1 MLRRL
6 SELLQFVM
14 MTQHCQ
20 FIKFIRK
27 RLSALRCVISNILG
41 DGCAQDAN
49 ETSAEMYE
57 ALKHQFSTRMTRV
70 YPKSEFN
77 KKAQAYEISTASEAS
92 NINVFSFHAEYFV
105 HLRRI
110 YSCLCDAVEI
120 VNSMFGF
127 VGMFL
132 IIQIFT
138 ELITGVNGIMHLI
151 KETPPHYF
159 ADPTPII
166 VHTISRIILS
176 LGMLVNTIVC
186 CHVTVLESKE
196 LGTEVQKLLLKYPLR
211 SDTVQQLKLF
221 SFQISSNGVQFTA
234 FWLFNLDISF
244 LCTIFAS
251 SITYIILL
259 AQLK

>member
-1 MLRRL
+1 MPL
-6 SELLQFVM
+6 SEILQIAM
-14 MTQHCQ
+14 MTQHNL

-27 RLSALRCVISNILG
+27 RLSALRSAVSDISDEGYEISG
-41 DGCAQDAN
+41 Q
-49 ETSAEMYE
+49 MYE
-57 ALKHQFSTRMTRV
+57 VSKHVFRTGMSRARS
-70 YPKSEFN
+70 KLNCN
-77 KKAQAYEISTASEAS
+77 KISLAYEIRPEPE
-92 NINVFSFHAEYFV
+92 AEYFV

-110 YSCLCDAVEI
+110 YNRLCDAVQI

-127 VGMFL
+127 IWMFV

-138 ELITGVNGIMHLI
+138 VLITGVNTVMALI
-151 KETPPHYF
+151 SEDLNHKFYDQTSM
-159 ADPTPII
+159 I
-166 VHTISRIILS
+166 VYTVSHIVLS
-176 LGMLVNTIVC
+176 LGTLVTTIVS

-196 LGTEVQKLLLKYPLR
+196 LGNEVGKLLLKYPLR

-221 SFQISSNGVQFTA
+221 LFQISNNDVQFTA

-251 SITYIILL
+251 SITYIVLL